1 MANFFSRFLG
11 IKSDPLIIEPINDTQ
26 PRFSITLNGVKRKV
40 FTYFQA
46 SGDGSIA
53 FHTYLPGK
61 YSGELKLGRDFAN
74 STMNL
79 DEMERRDDFIIHK
92 INFHRSGE
100 VTTKSSTGERFGNE
114 KSYSVSLENFKDGNN
129 DLCFLQ
135 PVDWKIYPVVNDQRI
150 YIELTQGDLN
160 VLPPI
165 IQFYVC
171 ADDSRILAAHKKI
184 RKTTKWFVDENI
196 LRQFGLKL
204 FISVRSHKDG
214 KYPPQQIFAI
224 YQYNE
229 KSY

>member
-1 MANFFSRFLG
+1 MANVFSKLLG
-11 IKSDPLIIEPINDTQ
+11 IKNDPLIIEPINDTR
-26 PRFSITLNGVKRKV
+26 PRFSITIAGVKRKV
-40 FTYFQA
+40 FTYFRA

-79 DEMERRDDFIIHK
+79 DEMERRDDFMIYK

-100 VTTKSSTGERFGNE
+100 VTTKSSTGEKFGNE
-114 KSYSVSLENFKDGNN
+114 KSYSVSLESFKDGNN

-135 PVDWKIYPVVNDQRI
+135 PADWNIYPIVADQKN
-150 YIELTQGDLN
+150 YIELTRGDLN

-171 ADDSRILAAHKKI
+171 ADDTRILTAHKRI
-184 RKTTKWFVDENI
+184 CKTIKWFVDENI
-196 LRQFGLKL
+196 LKQFGLKL
-204 FISVRSHKDG
+204 YISVRSHKDG
-214 KYPPQQIFAI
+214 KYPPQQIFAV
-224 YQYNE
+224 YQYDRN
-229 KSY
+229 